1 MSKGCDSMQN
11 NILDIPQESTLD
23 TKFEV
28 KIDHNN
34 SSFYIDTLD
43 DVSNKLSEDNNLINN
58 IDTKT
63 DCLALTVRDNYHMV
77 VIKNFFKKS
86 FRVSWKVAL
95 SIFTI
100 NFLNMFL

>member
-1 MSKGCDSMQN
+1 MQN
-11 NILDIPQESTLD
+11 NILNIPQESTID
-23 TKFEV
+23 TKLEEPLNFA
-28 KIDHNN
+28 N
-34 SSFYIDTLD
+34 SSNG
-43 DVSNKLSEDNNLINN
+43 VSNKLSENNININDN

-63 DCLALTVRDNYHMV
+63 DCLALTVRDNYHI
-77 VIKNFFKKS
+77 VIVKNIFKKS

>member
-1 MSKGCDSMQN
+1 MQN

-43 DVSNKLSEDNNLINN
+43 DVSNKLSADNNLINN

-77 VIKNFFKKS
+77 VIKNLFKKS

>member
-1 MSKGCDSMQN
+1 MQN
-11 NILDIPQESTLD
+11 NILNIPQESTLD
-23 TKFEV
+23 AKFEEPL
-28 KIDHNN
+28 NFAN
-34 SSFYIDTLD
+34 SSN
-43 DVSNKLSEDNNLINN
+43 DVSNKLSENNVNINDN

-63 DCLALTVRDNYHMV
+63 DCLALTVRDNYHIV
-77 VIKNFFKKS
+77 VIKNIFKKS